1 MKSPMDVEMELHW
14 KRREAQRKERVEGRL
29 KELPYTPSY
38 KKRKVEIQEDI
49 DGNALVQHVLPP
61 TLSTRW
67 RVLSAI
73 PYMGIGYL
81 HFVLNFVV
89 VFLLVYAC
97 VALALFIRSDIRSR
111 IDERRTIL
119 KNLIEESRA
128 NYEMNKCDPH
138 TRVPAMNGK
147 CAEWEATMN
156 RSLSS
161 VELTR
166 IVVEVFG
173 EACDGFV
180 EKVSVK
186 SCLICA
192 VFFVLFLL
200 FRNSRIGMR

>member
-14 KRREAQRKERVEGRL
+14 KRKEAQRKERVGQL
-29 KELPYTPSY
+29 KELPYTSSL

-49 DGNALVQHVLPP
+49 DSSALVQLVPP
-61 TLSTRW
+61 PNLNTRW

-89 VFLLVYAC
+89 VFLLVYAS

-111 IDERRTIL
+111 IDERKTIL
-119 KNLIEESRA
+119 KNLIEESRK
-128 NYEMNKCDPH
+128 NYEMNRCDPR
-138 TRVPAMNGK
+138 TRVPAMSGK

-161 VELTR
+161 VELTK

-180 EKVSVK
+180 EKASVK
-186 SCLICA
+186 SCFICA